1 MYKVAVIGDRE
12 SVLGFRALGLVTVAA
27 ATAEEAAEALHRL
40 AKEGCAIVYITEQ
53 LAARIPADVAR
64 YIEDPHCAV
73 IPIPSKDGALG
84 IGQRELH
91 QAVERAVG
99 ADILKKKED

>member
-27 ATAEEAAEALHRL
+27 KTAQDAADALHRL

-53 LAARIPADVAR
+53 LAVQIPADVAR
-64 YIEDPHCAV
+64 YIEDPHFAV

-99 ADILKKKED
+99 ADILKKRED